1 MSNWKAMIII
11 LIAELM
17 KKALYIMGQYFT
29 KPYDRFGENVKD
41 KSDLSNYAAKAD
53 IKGAREVDTSIIAL
67 KTNLS
72 ILKAEVDKTD
82 VERVET
88 FPVYSSKLGDI
99 VNNEFVKKTVYDKL
113 AAKVNNID
121 ISRFVLKSK
130 RDIDKSSQGKKINNA
145 DNICLI
151 IVDFL

>member
-1 MSNWKAMIII
+1 MIII

-17 KKALYIMGQYFT
+17 KKALYIMDQYFT

-41 KSDLSNYAAKAD
+41 KSDLSNCAAKAD
-53 IKGAREVDTSIIAL
+53 IKGAREVDTSSIAL

-99 VNNEFVKKTVYDKL
+99 VNNEFVKKNRL
-113 AAKVNNID
+113 
-121 ISRFVLKSK
+121 
-130 RDIDKSSQGKKINNA
+130 
-145 DNICLI
+145 
-151 IVDFL
+151 

>member
-1 MSNWKAMIII
+1 
-11 LIAELM
+11 M

-41 KSDLSNYAAKAD
+41 KSDLSNCAAKAD
-53 IKGAREVDTSIIAL
+53 IKGAREVDTSSIAL

-121 ISRFVLKSK
+121 ISRFVSKSK
-130 RDIDKSSQGKKINNA
+130 HDIDKSSQGKKKSIMQTKYA
-145 DNICLI
+145 
-151 IVDFL
+151 

>member
-1 MSNWKAMIII
+1 
-11 LIAELM
+11 M

-121 ISRFVLKSK
+121 ISRFVSKSK
-130 RDIDKSSQGKKINNA
+130 HDIDKSSQGKKKSIMQTKYA
-145 DNICLI
+145 
-151 IVDFL
+151 